1 MATNQGVVGSNPAG
15 RANSTKGPSESWG
28 LFVSIRVPSWAMEAE
43 SILGVYAQ
51 LAVFIVG
58 LSGIIGVVGH
68 GTSKEWITADY
79 LRFRTMIASGFV
91 LLFQSVF
98 PIILLHFAL
107 TPRAVWGW
115 SSAVM
120 ALIVCTQQAWRY
132 ANYSK
137 SRVDPKYNFFTWW
150 LGTALQVSAS
160 VVLVLNAAGI
170 GFKGT
175 FAPYLLAMSLI
186 LALSCLA
193 FIRLLSMSL
202 PRG

>member
-1 MATNQGVVGSNPAG
+1 
-15 RANSTKGPSESWG
+15 
-28 LFVSIRVPSWAMEAE
+28 MEAE
-43 SILGVYAQ
+43 PILGVYAQ

-58 LSGIIGVVGH
+58 LSGIIGVVGR
-68 GTSKEWITADY
+68 GANDSWIAADY

-91 LLFQSVF
+91 LLFQSIL

-107 TPRAVWGW
+107 SPRAVWGW

-120 ALIVCTQQAWRY
+120 ALIVCSQQVWRY
-132 ANYSK
+132 SNYSR
-137 SRVDPKYNFFTWW
+137 SRVDPKYNVFTWW

-160 VVLVLNAAGI
+160 VVLILNAAGI
-170 GFKGT
+170 GFNGT
-175 FAPYLLAMSLI
+175 FAPYLLAMSLV